1 MMDTDP
7 YFKKTVTLQHDGH
20 TLRFRVAQDLF
31 SSHEVDIGT
40 RLLLR
45 TLVKH
50 CSNSLQKVLDLG
62 CGYGPIGLTLKKLDQ
77 RRAVHMTDRDAL
89 AVEYTRRNASL
100 NGLEGVAAYGS
111 LGYDDISTRD
121 FDLIAS
127 NLPGKAGE
135 SVLSHLLLEAAHYLS
150 PGGLVAVVVVAP
162 LEPVVAG
169 ILRSSPLIA
178 VRFRTSA
185 SGHAVFHYTF
195 SEDSRRE
202 SPSSLSALSRGVYR
216 RQEAISDLHGR
227 EYTLE
232 TARGLPEFDSP
243 SFQSELLKGAL
254 RKTRGPDAGD
264 VLVLNPGQGHVPV
277 ALWGLLSP
285 KSITLVDRDLLALRY
300 SRNNLVRN
308 GCPDERI
315 SLVHQVGLEM
325 QDRRFDLIVGALR
338 KSDGNEG
345 LLPTIMHASEQISPD
360 GNVVMAATS
369 AAITRLEKL
378 VRSKKPLRLAGR
390 KRKKGHSV
398 LILKHRASQARDETQ

>member
-1 MMDTDP
+1 M
-7 YFKKTVTLQHDGH
+7 
-20 TLRFRVAQDLF
+20 
-31 SSHEVDIGT
+31 
-40 RLLLR
+40 
-45 TLVKH
+45 
-50 CSNSLQKVLDLG
+50 
-62 CGYGPIGLTLKKLDQ
+62 
-77 RRAVHMTDRDAL
+77 
-89 AVEYTRRNASL
+89 
-100 NGLEGVAAYGS
+100 
-111 LGYDDISTRD
+111 
-121 FDLIAS
+121 
-127 NLPGKAGE
+127 
-135 SVLSHLLLEAAHYLS
+135 
-150 PGGLVAVVVVAP
+150 AP

-169 ILRSSPLIA
+169 ILRSAQHIT
-178 VRFRTSA
+178 VRFHTRA
-185 SGHAVFHYTF
+185 SGYAVFHYTF

-216 RQEAISDLHGR
+216 RQEAISDLRGR

-232 TARGLPEFDSP
+232 TAHGLPEFDSP

-254 RKTRGPDAGD
+254 WNTRGSDVGD

-277 ALWGLLSP
+277 ALWRLLSP
-285 KSITLVDRDLLALRY
+285 KIIYLVDRDLLALRY

-315 SLVHQVGLEM
+315 RLVHQVGLEM

-345 LLPTIMHASEQISPD
+345 LLPTIIQASEQISPD

-378 VRSKKPLRLAGR
+378 VRSKKRLRTAGR

-398 LILKHRASQARDETQ
+398 LILKHRASQVRDEAQ